1 MSSNK
6 ITSKVG
12 SSKKDEFRF
21 SLSIEEINKIEEE
34 IKEFENNLKNE
45 LDKSNSNNEDN

>member
-1 MSSNK
+1 MSNKK

-12 SSKKDEFRF
+12 SSENDEFKIAL
-21 SLSIEEINKIEEE
+21 SLEEINKIEEE
-34 IKEFENNLKNE
+34 IKKCDNNLKNE